1 MSWTARVLTLFPEM
15 FPGPLGQSL
24 AGKALER
31 GAWAL
36 EAIDIRSFATDKHR
50 TVDDTPFGGGPGMV
64 MRPDVVD
71 AALDHAT
78 RDGLSPAIYLTPRGK
93 VLDQELVKE
102 LSAGPGVVLL
112 CGRYEGLDE
121 RVIEARGLREVS
133 LGDFVLSGGEPA
145 AIALIDAAVRL
156 LPGIMGAEETLEE
169 ESFEAGLLEY
179 PHYTRPAEWCGRA
192 VPDVLMSGHHEK
204 IRAWRKLQA
213 EQTTESRRPD
223 LWAAYRKRTAPM
235 SAGQAQKK
243 GRVS

>member
-1 MSWTARVLTLFPEM
+1 MSWTVRVLTLFPEM

-31 GAWAL
+31 GDWAL
-36 EAIDIRSFATDKHR
+36 EAIDIRGFATDRHR

-71 AALDHAT
+71 AALDFAA
-78 RDGLSPAIYLTPRGK
+78 RDGLKPAIYLTPRGR
-93 VLDQELVKE
+93 VLDQALVKE

-121 RVIEARGLREVS
+121 RVIEARGLKEVS

-156 LPGIMGAEETLEE
+156 LPGVMGAEETLEE

-204 IRAWRKLQA
+204 IKAWRKAQA
-213 EQTTESRRPD
+213 ERTTESRRPD
-223 LWAAYRKRTAPM
+223 LWAAYQKRTAQER
-235 SAGQAQKK
+235 A
-243 GRVS
+243 